1 MRHPSGRW
9 ARCRRSAP
17 ILRKPRSSA
26 GVAAPISA
34 RRRTSTATRDPR
46 GSRARRSTSRRLSR
60 RLRERI
66 NQPHSVR
73 ERAASASASRP
84 TIARWEELIAT
95 DPASHGGRTT
105 DVRGGVSCAA
115 GGQCARQ
122 PGHRCGGGAVSR
134 RAHQGP
140 RGARALDT
148 QHLIPSHSRGSAVQA
163 LP

>member
-26 GVAAPISA
+26 GVAAPTSA
-34 RRRTSTATRDPR
+34 RRRTSTATSDPR
-46 GSRARRSTSRRLSR
+46 GSRARRSTSRRPRR

-84 TIARWEELIAT
+84 TIARCEGLIAT
-95 DPASHGGRTT
+95 DAASHGGRTT
-105 DVRGGVSCAA
+105 DVRCGVSCAA
-115 GGQCARQ
+115 GGQCAPQ

-134 RAHQGP
+134 RGHQG
-140 RGARALDT
+140 RQGARALGT
-148 QHLIPSHSRGSAVQA
+148 PHLIPSHSLGNAARVQ
-163 LP
+163 P